1 MKFLLTLLLLCGLSL
16 SAHAQI
22 VRMETVLGNIDIE
35 LRPDVAPITVAN
47 FLNYVNDGDYDNS
60 YFHRSVRNF
69 IIQGGGFTYI
79 NGQSGSVPADDPIVN
94 EYNLPNTRGT
104 IAMAKPPTGPDTAT
118 SQWFFNMVDNTNAL
132 SPSNTNNANSGGFTV
147 FGSVVGGM
155 DVVDAIAALPII
167 TNFNE
172 PINEIPLINYTSGSI
187 QQSNLVLIN
196 SAYVLD
202 ESLHINTGLNGSWY
216 NAATSGQG
224 MFFDYFSSIDKL
236 FLAWFTFDTVDLA
249 EGVSA
254 NLGNANQ
261 RWLTGLGSINH
272 ETNTVTFDMI
282 STSGGLFDNP
292 QAVTNSEAGSIGTV
306 TITFADCA
314 NATVNY
320 NLTSPAV
327 SGSFPL
333 TRIVNDNVALCESLS
348 RQAATS
354 R

>member
-1 MKFLLTLLLLCGLSL
+1 MKFLMTLLLFSGLSL
-16 SAHAQI
+16 SVNAQI

-47 FLNYVNDGDYDNS
+47 FLNYVNDGDYNNS

-69 IIQGGGFTYI
+69 IIQGGGFTFI
-79 NGQSGSVPADDPIVN
+79 NGQSGSVPTDAPITN
-94 EYNLPNTRGT
+94 ESSLSLPNVRGT
-104 IAMAKPPTGPDTAT
+104 ISMARTSDVNSAT
-118 SQWFFNMVDNTNAL
+118 SQWFFNTVNN
-132 SPSNTNNANSGGFTV
+132 PSLDGNGNGYAV
-147 FGSVVGGM
+147 FGSVVAGM
-155 DVVDAIAALPII
+155 DVVDAIADLPIVRD
-167 TNFNE
+167 FNA
-172 PINEIPLINYTSGSI
+172 PINEIPLINYASGSI

-196 SAYVLD
+196 RAYVLD
-202 ESLHINTGLNGSWY
+202 ETLHINPGLNGSWF

-224 MFFDYFSSIDKL
+224 MFFDYFPSIDKL
-236 FLAWFTFDTVDLA
+236 FLGWFTFDTVDLA
-249 EGVSA
+249 EGISA

-272 ETNTVTFDMI
+272 ETNTVTFDMV
-282 STSGGLFDNP
+282 STSGGLFDDA
-292 QAVTNSEAGSIGTV
+292 QAVTNSASGSIGTV
-306 TITFADCA
+306 AITFADCA

-333 TRIVNDNVALCESLS
+333 TRIVNDNVALCETLS

>member
-79 NGQSGSVPADDPIVN
+79 NGQSGSVPTDAPIAN
-94 EYNLPNTRGT
+94 ESSLSLPNVRGT
-104 IAMAKPPTGPDTAT
+104 ISMARTNDVNSAT
-118 SQWFFNMVDNTNAL
+118 SQWFFNTV
-132 SPSNTNNANSGGFTV
+132 NNPNLDGNGNGYAV
-147 FGSVVGGM
+147 FGSVVAGM
-155 DVVDAIAALPII
+155 DVVDAIAALPIVR
-167 TNFNE
+167 NFNA
-172 PINEIPLINYTSGSI
+172 PINEIPLINYISGSI

-202 ESLHINTGLNGSWY
+202 ESLHINPGLNGSWY

-224 MFFDYFSSIDKL
+224 MFFDYFPNIDKL
-236 FLAWFTFDTVDLA
+236 FLAWFTFDTVDLS
-249 EGVSA
+249 ETLSA

-314 NATVNY
+314 NATVDY

-333 TRIVNDNVALCESLS
+333 TRIVNDNVELCESLS
-348 RQAATS
+348 RQATTS